1 MKKLTLL
8 DGTVVEL
15 TDTSQKNNYVA
26 VVKKWADIDGLNLTT
41 ENLQGGTFEDEEL
54 TNTVFESVSASYD
67 GENIV
72 VTISCRDKTE
82 LELLQ
87 ESQEEQNA
95 MINML
100 LETQVLESVEED
112 TDETTEETT
121 DEVAEESEEVEE

>member
-8 DGTVVEL
+8 DGTVIEL

-26 VVKKWADIDGLNLTT
+26 VVKKWADIDSLNLTT
-41 ENLQGGTFEDEEL
+41 ENLQGGTFEGEEL

-72 VTISCRDKTE
+72 VTISCRNKTE

-100 LETQVLESVEED
+100 LETQVLENSEK
-112 TDETTEETT
+112 TTEE
-121 DEVAEESEEVEE
+121 VSSEEEGVE

>member
-8 DGTVVEL
+8 DGTVIEL
-15 TDTSQKNNYVA
+15 TDTSQKNHYVA
-26 VVKKWADIDGLNLTT
+26 VVKKWADIDSLNLIT
-41 ENLQGGTFEDEEL
+41 ENLQGGTFEGEEL

-72 VTISCRDKTE
+72 VTISCRNKTD

-100 LETQVLESVEED
+100 LETQVLDNIEEV
-112 TDETTEETT
+112 TEEVPNEETT
-121 DEVAEESEEVEE
+121 AEVSSEEEGVE

>member
-1 MKKLTLL
+1 MKTMKKLTLL
-8 DGTVVEL
+8 DGTVIEL

-41 ENLQGGTFEDEEL
+41 ENLQGGTFEGEEL
-54 TNTVFESVSASYD
+54 ANTVFESISASYD

-72 VTISCRDKTE
+72 VAISCRNKTD

-100 LETQVLESVEED
+100 LETQVLENVEE
-112 TDETTEETT
+112 EG
-121 DEVAEESEEVEE
+121 VE